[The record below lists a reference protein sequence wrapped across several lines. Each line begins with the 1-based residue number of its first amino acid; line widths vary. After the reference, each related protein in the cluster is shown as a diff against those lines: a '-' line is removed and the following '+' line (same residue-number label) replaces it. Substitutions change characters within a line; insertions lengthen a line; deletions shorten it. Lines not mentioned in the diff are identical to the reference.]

1 MKNRTTEEVGN
12 IVKSEGLGYAIQNY
26 LGAGK
31 IQDKELSK
39 LWKDAEL
46 ALNAVEKYLENAL
59 GEDFSTKIFNR
70 RK

>member
-26 LGAGK
+26 LGAEK

-39 LWKDAEL
+39 LWKEAEL
-46 ALNAVEKYLENAL
+46 ALNAVEKFLENSL
-59 GEDFSTKIFNR
+59 GENFLNEDF
-70 RK
+70 